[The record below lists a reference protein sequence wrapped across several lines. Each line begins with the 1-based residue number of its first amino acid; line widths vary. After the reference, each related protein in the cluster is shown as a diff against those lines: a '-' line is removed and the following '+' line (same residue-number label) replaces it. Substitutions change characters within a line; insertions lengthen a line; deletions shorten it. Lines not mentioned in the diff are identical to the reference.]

1 MRFAL
6 VGNERLEAKPELKGA
21 LCPCCLNP
29 VTAKCGEQRIHHWAH
44 KSKRTCDSW
53 WEPETEWHRAW
64 KSKFPAEWQEFIRSD
79 DQTGEKHIAD
89 VCTGHGLVLEFQ
101 HSAIKSEERI
111 SREQFY
117 KNMVWVV
124 DGDRLKRDYPR
135 FLKEAETFRYINGT
149 GFYLVPFPDECFS
162 TTWLESSVP
171 VVFDFLGDTP
181 VISPQDDMRELL
193 WCLLPGRAGR
203 YAVLAHIMRNEFLAR
218 TLNHPQL
225 FQEPANRIVDI
236 LAKLIQQEQAQRAA
250 ILLQRA
256 NRGVFTRVTIKRSVG
271 RKNQQSYGRG
281 TRRF

>member
-6 VGNERLEAKPELKGA
+6 VGNERLEASSELEGA

-64 KSKFPAEWQEFIRSD
+64 KSNFPAEWQEFIRTD

-101 HSAIKSEERI
+101 HSAIKPEERI

-124 DGDRLKRDYPR
+124 DGARLKRDYPR
-135 FLKEAETFRYINGT
+135 FLKEVETFRYINNT
-149 GFYLVPFPDECFS
+149 GFYLVPFPEECFS
-162 TTWLESSVP
+162 TAWLKSSVP
-171 VVFDFLGDTP
+171 VIFDFRGDTP
-181 VISPQDDMRELL
+181 VTSPQDDMRELL

-203 YAVLAHIMRNEFLAR
+203 YAVLARIMRNEFLTR
-218 TLNHPQL
+218 TLNHYLL
-225 FQEPANRIVDI
+225 FQEPANEIVDI
-236 LAKLIQQEQAQRAA
+236 LAKLIRQEQAQRAT
-250 ILLQRA
+250 ILPQRA
-256 NRGVFTRVTIKRSVG
+256 NRRRVSRKRSAG
-271 RKNQQSYGRG
+271 RKSQQSYGRG